1 MESALQASL
10 GVASQA
16 AKPLGRGVRGGRGPA
31 PGLGGHV
38 DSRAGWLICT
48 FDFLNFTYLYLLFTF

>member
-16 AKPLGRGVRGGRGPA
+16 AKPLGRGVRGEGAGARVGRARGFKSWVA
-31 PGLGGHV
+31 
-38 DSRAGWLICT
+38 D
-48 FDFLNFTYLYLLFTF
+48 LYL